1 MKQFSYKVMVRA
13 HSEIFYDPG
22 RVNRFFTKRKRKITT
37 MKFSTIMVV
46 DEVTPTDYIGE
57 FEDKVR
63 ATFLPLTFLMLST
76 VVITGMTTSKLTQG
90 GGISPFISTTYV
102 IPGNTVATAPIT
114 ATTSTITSTT
124 TVTSTITTTTT
135 TATTSTTSTAATYMT
150 TITTTTTSTTT
161 STTMTTSMTTNAS
174 FYIKMEHSYPK
185 TTASQAVI
193 IINVPFSTSLYEK
206 EKLTTKLDQEKING
220 SKITGPLMIMDQG
233 DTSLPLFVTS
243 TTISGNFFQVI
254 QIPKLFVIYS
264 IIVCFKDFAN
274 CNICFNCAVFI

>member
-1 MKQFSYKVMVRA
+1 M
-13 HSEIFYDPG
+13 
-22 RVNRFFTKRKRKITT
+22 TT

-76 VVITGMTTSKLTQG
+76 VVITGMTTSKLTQNG
-90 GGISPFISTTYV
+90 GVSPFISTPSVTS
-102 IPGNTVATAPIT
+102 GNTVTTSVTTALIT
-114 ATTSTITSTT
+114 ATTSTTTSST
-124 TVTSTITTTTT
+124 TVTST
-135 TATTSTTSTAATYMT
+135 TTSTPTTTT
-150 TITTTTTSTTT
+150 TITTTTTSMTT

-243 TTISGNFFQVI
+243 TTISGNFSKI
-254 QIPKLFVIYS
+254 
-264 IIVCFKDFAN
+264 FKSQN
-274 CNICFNCAVFI
+274 CL